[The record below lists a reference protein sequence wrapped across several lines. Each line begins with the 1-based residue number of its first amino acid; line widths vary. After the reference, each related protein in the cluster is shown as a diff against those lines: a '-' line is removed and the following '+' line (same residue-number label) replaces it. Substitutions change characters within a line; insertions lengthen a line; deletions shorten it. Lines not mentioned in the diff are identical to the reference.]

1 MYEQQSFTPL
11 PCPPLPFYGFRRGSN
26 KDKSKSVFELM
37 ADDRTLMTRALNKHK
52 LSVDLYK
59 YALAHACMQYY
70 YFKERPSIV

>member
-1 MYEQQSFTPL
+1 MTSTCIINRFLL
-11 PCPPLPFYGFRRGSN
+11 PVRSPTAARGSN

-37 ADDRTLMTRALNKHK
+37 ADDLTLMTRALNMHK

-70 YFKERPSIV
+70 YFKEQPSAI